1 MNNSPRN
8 SLDYSNSQLEQFS
21 DDALL
26 EVLPEKTDEDN
37 STKYV
42 LIKHDY
48 YSTDS
53 EHGRE
58 ILSVFL
64 TSLINSSYNS
74 LVIYLIDKGVKL
86 LDESDP
92 LNNKMNRLIEK
103 SESVIASEDSIIFYN
118 VNLSNVS
125 KIVQESLTSIT
136 SDIVYLDHLLILE

>member
-8 SLDYSNSQLEQFS
+8 SLDFSKSQLEQFS

-58 ILSVFL
+58 ILSGFL

-74 LVIYLIDKGVKL
+74 IVIYLIDKGVKL

-92 LNNKMNRLIEK
+92 LYNKMNRLIEK
-103 SESVIASEDSIIFYN
+103 SESVIAAEDSIILYN
-118 VNLSNVS
+118 VNLSNGS

>member
-26 EVLPEKTDEDN
+26 EVLPEKTGEDN

-58 ILSVFL
+58 ILSGFL

-74 LVIYLIDKGVKL
+74 IVIYLIDKGVKL
-86 LDESDP
+86 LDESAP
-92 LNNKMNRLIEK
+92 LYNKMNRLIEK
-103 SESVIASEDSIIFYN
+103 SESVIASEDSIILYN
-118 VNLSNVS
+118 VNLSNES

>member
-8 SLDYSNSQLEQFS
+8 SLDFSKTQLEQFS

-58 ILSVFL
+58 ILSGFL

-74 LVIYLIDKGVKL
+74 IVIYLIDKGVKL

-92 LNNKMNRLIEK
+92 LYNKMNRLIEK
-103 SESVIASEDSIIFYN
+103 SESVIASEDSIILYN
-118 VNLSNVS
+118 VNLSNES

>member
-58 ILSVFL
+58 ILSGFL

-74 LVIYLIDKGVKL
+74 IVIYLIDKGVKL

-92 LNNKMNRLIEK
+92 LNSKMNRLIEK
-103 SESVIASEDSIIFYN
+103 SESVIAAEDSIILYN
-118 VNLSNVS
+118 VNMSNES

>member
-26 EVLPEKTDEDN
+26 EVLPEKTDDDN

-58 ILSVFL
+58 ILSGFL

-74 LVIYLIDKGVKL
+74 IVIYLIDKGVKL

-92 LNNKMNRLIEK
+92 LYNKMNRLIEK
-103 SESVIASEDSIIFYN
+103 SESVIASEDSIILYN
-118 VNLSNVS
+118 VNLSNGS

>member
-8 SLDYSNSQLEQFS
+8 SLDYSSSQLEQFS

-58 ILSVFL
+58 ILSGFL

-103 SESVIASEDSIIFYN
+103 SESVIAAEDSIILYN

>member
-58 ILSVFL
+58 ILSGFL

-74 LVIYLIDKGVKL
+74 IVIYLIDKGVKL

-92 LNNKMNRLIEK
+92 LYNKMNRLIEK
-103 SESVIASEDSIIFYN
+103 SESVIASEDSIILYN
-118 VNLSNVS
+118 VNLSNES

>member
-53 EHGRE
+53 KHGRE
-58 ILSVFL
+58 ILSGFL

-74 LVIYLIDKGVKL
+74 IVIYLIDKGVKL

-92 LNNKMNRLIEK
+92 LYNKMNRLIEK
-103 SESVIASEDSIIFYN
+103 SESVIAAEDSIILYN
-118 VNLSNVS
+118 VNLSNES

>member
-1 MNNSPRN
+1 MNNSPKN

-58 ILSVFL
+58 ILSGFL

-74 LVIYLIDKGVKL
+74 IVIYLIDKGVKL

-92 LNNKMNRLIEK
+92 LYNKMNRLIEK
-103 SESVIASEDSIIFYN
+103 SESVIAAEDSIILYN
-118 VNLSNVS
+118 VNLSNES

>member
-58 ILSVFL
+58 ILSGFL

-103 SESVIASEDSIIFYN
+103 SESVIASEDSIILYN
-118 VNLSNVS
+118 VNLSNAS

>member
-8 SLDYSNSQLEQFS
+8 SLDYTNSQLEQFS

-58 ILSVFL
+58 ILSGFL

-103 SESVIASEDSIIFYN
+103 SESVIASEDSIILYN
-118 VNLSNVS
+118 VNLSNAS

>member
-58 ILSVFL
+58 ILSGFL

-103 SESVIASEDSIIFYN
+103 SESVIASEDSIILYN

>member
-8 SLDYSNSQLEQFS
+8 SLDYTNSQLEQFS

-58 ILSVFL
+58 ILSGFL
-64 TSLINSSYNS
+64 TSLISSSYNS

-103 SESVIASEDSIIFYN
+103 SESVIASEDSIILYN

>member
-26 EVLPEKTDEDN
+26 EVLPEKTDDDN

-58 ILSVFL
+58 ILSGFL

-74 LVIYLIDKGVKL
+74 IVIYLIDKGVKL

-92 LNNKMNRLIEK
+92 LYNKMNRLIEK
-103 SESVIASEDSIIFYN
+103 SESVIASEDSIILYN
-118 VNLSNVS
+118 VNLSNES

>member
-48 YSTDS
+48 YATDS

-58 ILSVFL
+58 ILSGFL

-74 LVIYLIDKGVKL
+74 IVIYLIDKGVKL

-92 LNNKMNRLIEK
+92 LYNKMNRLIEK
-103 SESVIASEDSIIFYN
+103 SESVIASEDSIILYN
-118 VNLSNVS
+118 VNLSNGS

>member
-8 SLDYSNSQLEQFS
+8 SLDYSKSQLDQFS

-26 EVLPEKTDEDN
+26 EVLPEKADEDN

-58 ILSVFL
+58 ILSGFL

-74 LVIYLIDKGVKL
+74 IVIYLIDKGVKL

-92 LNNKMNRLIEK
+92 LNSKMNRLIEK
-103 SESVIASEDSIIFYN
+103 SESVIAAEDSIIRYN
-118 VNLSNVS
+118 VDLSNES
-125 KIVQESLTSIT
+125 KIVQESLISIT

>member
-58 ILSVFL
+58 ILSGFL

-74 LVIYLIDKGVKL
+74 IVIYLIDKGVKL
-86 LDESDP
+86 LDESAP
-92 LNNKMNRLIEK
+92 LYNKMNRLIEK
-103 SESVIASEDSIIFYN
+103 SESVIAAEDSIILYN
-118 VNLSNVS
+118 VNLSNES

>member
-58 ILSVFL
+58 ILSGFL

-74 LVIYLIDKGVKL
+74 IVIYLIDKGVKL

-92 LNNKMNRLIEK
+92 LYNKMNRLIEK
-103 SESVIASEDSIIFYN
+103 SESVIAAEDSIILYN
-118 VNLSNVS
+118 VNLSNGS

>member
-58 ILSVFL
+58 ILSGFL

-74 LVIYLIDKGVKL
+74 IVIYLIDKGVKL

-92 LNNKMNRLIEK
+92 LNSKMNRLIEK
-103 SESVIASEDSIIFYN
+103 SESVIAAEDSIIRYN
-118 VNLSNVS
+118 VDLSNES
-125 KIVQESLTSIT
+125 KIVQESLISIT

>member
-26 EVLPEKTDEDN
+26 EVLPEKTDDDN

-58 ILSVFL
+58 ILSGFL

-74 LVIYLIDKGVKL
+74 IVIYLIDKGVKL

-92 LNNKMNRLIEK
+92 LYNKMNRLIEK
-103 SESVIASEDSIIFYN
+103 SESVIAAEDSIILYN
-118 VNLSNVS
+118 VNLSNES

>member
-58 ILSVFL
+58 ILSGFL

-74 LVIYLIDKGVKL
+74 IVIYLIDKGVKL

-92 LNNKMNRLIEK
+92 LNSKMNRLIEK
-103 SESVIASEDSIIFYN
+103 SESVIASEDSIILYN
-118 VNLSNVS
+118 VNLSNES

>member
-8 SLDYSNSQLEQFS
+8 SLDYTNSQLEQFS

-58 ILSVFL
+58 ILSGFL
-64 TSLINSSYNS
+64 TSLISSSYNS

-103 SESVIASEDSIIFYN
+103 SESVIASEDSIILYN
-118 VNLSNVS
+118 VNLSNAS

>member
-58 ILSVFL
+58 ILSGFL
-64 TSLINSSYNS
+64 TSLINSSYSS

-103 SESVIASEDSIIFYN
+103 SESVIASEDSIILYN
-118 VNLSNVS
+118 VNLSDGS

>member
-8 SLDYSNSQLEQFS
+8 SLDFSKSQLEQFS

-58 ILSVFL
+58 ILSGFL

-74 LVIYLIDKGVKL
+74 IVIYLIDKGVKL

-92 LNNKMNRLIEK
+92 LNSKMNRLIEK
-103 SESVIASEDSIIFYN
+103 SESVIASEDSIILYN
-118 VNLSNVS
+118 VNLSNGS

>member
-1 MNNSPRN
+1 MNSNPRN

-58 ILSVFL
+58 ILSGFL

-74 LVIYLIDKGVKL
+74 IVIYLIDKGVKL

-103 SESVIASEDSIIFYN
+103 SESVIAAEDSIILYN
-118 VNLSNVS
+118 VNLSNES

>member
-58 ILSVFL
+58 ILSGFL

-74 LVIYLIDKGVKL
+74 IVIYLIDKGVKL

-92 LNNKMNRLIEK
+92 LYNKMNRLIEK
-103 SESVIASEDSIIFYN
+103 SESVIAAEDSIILYN
-118 VNLSNVS
+118 VNLSNGS

-136 SDIVYLDHLLILE
+136 SDIVYLNHLLILE

>member
-8 SLDYSNSQLEQFS
+8 SLDFSKSQLEQFS

-58 ILSVFL
+58 ILSGFL

-74 LVIYLIDKGVKL
+74 IVIYLIDKGVKL

-92 LNNKMNRLIEK
+92 LYNKMNRLIEK
-103 SESVIASEDSIIFYN
+103 SESVIASEDSIILYN
-118 VNLSNVS
+118 VNLSNGS

>member
-58 ILSVFL
+58 ILSGFL

-74 LVIYLIDKGVKL
+74 IVIYLIDKGVKL

-92 LNNKMNRLIEK
+92 LNSKMNRLIEK
-103 SESVIASEDSIIFYN
+103 SESVIAAEDSIILYN
-118 VNLSNVS
+118 VNLSNES

>member
-8 SLDYSNSQLEQFS
+8 NLDYSNSQLEQFS

-58 ILSVFL
+58 ILSGFL

-74 LVIYLIDKGVKL
+74 IVIYLIDKGVKL
-86 LDESDP
+86 LDESAP
-92 LNNKMNRLIEK
+92 LYNKMNRLIEK
-103 SESVIASEDSIIFYN
+103 SESVIASEDSIILYN
-118 VNLSNVS
+118 VNLSNES

>member
-8 SLDYSNSQLEQFS
+8 SLDYSKSQLDQFS
-21 DDALL
+21 DDSLL
-26 EVLPEKTDEDN
+26 EVLPEKADEDN

-58 ILSVFL
+58 ILSGFL

-74 LVIYLIDKGVKL
+74 IVIYLIDKGVKL

-92 LNNKMNRLIEK
+92 LNSKMNRLIEK
-103 SESVIASEDSIIFYN
+103 SESVIAAEDSIIRYN
-118 VNLSNVS
+118 VDLSNES
-125 KIVQESLTSIT
+125 KIVQESLISIT